1 MTMRLGI
8 VADFTDRASKRMA
21 KLLRAN
27 KKLEKANKAQGKL
40 AKQQAAQT
48 KAQTAAQGK
57 FASQVER
64 SSRLMSVLK
73 ATASGVAS
81 GIGAASAA
89 MLRFTG
95 TISRAIRRIFSLK
108 AALSRVSKGVD
119 MMKTGAGKIAR
130 GVMVAGGLALGA
142 TALAGGA
149 ANAVIGPA
157 AQMEKYQTILETTT
171 GSAAKAKEAMAW
183 VTDFAVRTP
192 YELQDVMGSFVQL
205 RNYGLE
211 PTNGLLKTLGDTSAA
226 MGKPIMQAV
235 EAMADAVTGENE
247 RLKEFGIKARKAGKY
262 FYYEYTQNGVT
273 KVAKALASDRAA
285 IQKTLSGI
293 FDAKYSGAME
303 KLSQTWEGML
313 SNLSDMWFKFRLMIA
328 ESGLFDFAKEKLRGL
343 LDLINK
349 MEADGSL
356 KVWAKE
362 IGDNIIATLQAA
374 WTFGL
379 QLFDIIKQVGSW
391 LKFAA
396 DALGGWNRLVGV
408 FIALPLLGT
417 IAGIITGFA
426 QLAAGLMLVGSGI
439 AALSLPVM
447 AIIAGVAAVASAA
460 YLIYDNWDG
469 IVDWFSSL
477 WTGIV
482 DYASAAWDWFKTNM
496 SWHPLALIANNWG
509 EISAWFSAFWD
520 RLKNTAD
527 MGWQAVKTLF
537 DWSPL
542 GLIINNWS
550 EITQWVGSFWDDL
563 KVRVSAGW
571 ETIKSTFTVDW
582 ASLLSTG
589 LPEAVQRIIDTFSNI
604 NLFHV
609 GVKILK
615 SLWDGMLSLVDQM
628 VSSISSKLSS
638 MMPTLPSWLGGGKTE
653 AVQQRAS
660 GGAFNRGPLLVG
672 EKGPELSYAN
682 RSGFIAHHD
691 QLQQMAALSDRIRQ
705 GTATAALAASVAT
718 ASPAIAAS
726 APVAAS
732 PSVSAL
738 HASGNTSGASTAQ
751 SGHTFHIQF
760 SPTVTVGEGA
770 SISREEIMDL
780 LNEQA
785 DELVDLVKRKMDEDG
800 RLDF

>member
-27 KKLEKANKAQGKL
+27 QKLEKANRSQVKL
-40 AKQQAAQT
+40 AKGQAAQT
-48 KAQTAAQGK
+48 RAQAAAQGK
-57 FASQVER
+57 FASQVSR
-64 SSRLMSVLK
+64 SNRLMSVLK
-73 ATASGVAS
+73 TTASGVAS
-81 GIGAASAA
+81 GIGAASAV

-108 AALSRVSKGVD
+108 AALSRVRKGVD

-183 VTDFAVRTP
+183 VTDFAVKTP

-211 PTNGLLKTLGDTSAA
+211 PTNGLLETLGDTSAA

-391 LKFAA
+391 LQFAA

-439 AALSLPVM
+439 AALSLPVV
-447 AIIAGVAAVASAA
+447 AIIAGVAAVAAAA

-469 IVDWFSSL
+469 IVVWFANL
-477 WTGIV
+477 WTRIV

-509 EISAWFSAFWD
+509 AILDWFAAFWSD
-520 RLKNTAD
+520 LKGAFSGNWDDIKALLQ
-527 MGWQAVKTLF
+527 WH
-537 DWSPL
+537 PL
-542 GLIINNWS
+542 GLIVQNWGEIS
-550 EITQWVGSFWDDL
+550 EWFGSFWDGL
-563 KVRVSAGW
+563 GTKARAGW
-571 ETIKSTFTVDW
+571 ESIKASLAIDW
-582 ASLLSTG
+582 SGLLSTG
-589 LPEAVQRIIDTFSNI
+589 LPDAIQHIIDTFSNI
-604 NLFHV
+604 NLFDV

-660 GGAFNRGPLLVG
+660 GGVFNRGPLLVG

-682 RSGFIAHHD
+682 RSGFIAHHG

-705 GTATAALAASVAT
+705 ASVSAALAASVAT
-718 ASPAIAAS
+718 ASPALAAS
-726 APVAAS
+726 APIAAS
-732 PSVSAL
+732 PSASAMQ
-738 HASGNTSGASTAQ
+738 ASGNSSGASTRS
-751 SGHTFHIQF
+751 SGSNIEVHYARPSRSAPGLL
-760 SPTVTVGEGA
+760 SPIAT
-770 SISREEIMDL
+770 
-780 LNEQA
+780 
-785 DELVDLVKRKMDEDG
+785 
-800 RLDF
+800 